1 MTIDEKMEEINETF
15 DFLEGLEKMEYVVDM
30 AKKSPGLDQSQKNEF
45 SKIYGCMSETWVI
58 VDGTHESI
66 YIHSDS
72 EAQIVKGML
81 YLLAESI
88 NGHSKEEILAVD
100 EQNVL
105 NKLGLGSSITNR
117 RMNGFA
123 SAILKVKEEVK
134 KL

>member
-1 MTIDEKMEEINETF
+1 VTIEKKMREISETME
-15 DFLEGLEKMEYVVDM
+15 FLEGLEKMEYVIDM
-30 AKKSPGLDQSQKNEF
+30 AKKSTGLQDYEKTNT

-58 VDGTHESI
+58 VNGSGESI
-66 YIHSDS
+66 SIKTDS

-81 YLLAESI
+81 YLLGESI
-88 NGHSKEEILAVD
+88 NGHNKNEILALD

-105 NKLGLGSSITNR
+105 NKLGLGGSITNR

-123 SAILKVKEEVK
+123 SAILKIKEDIQ